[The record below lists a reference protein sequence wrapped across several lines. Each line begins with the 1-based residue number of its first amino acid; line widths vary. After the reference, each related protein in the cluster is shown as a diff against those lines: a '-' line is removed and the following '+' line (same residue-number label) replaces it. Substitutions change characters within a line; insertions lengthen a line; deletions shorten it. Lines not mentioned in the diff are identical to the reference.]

1 MRKCSHAEAVPIV
14 GGGQIQGPL
23 VQSTHR
29 TTTSLPLPPRLC
41 SSQLPNRYYLL
52 TIFLRQPGPSRLFL
66 VNPYIPF
73 LQYRPCTGP
82 PRHNQPAGLPVVHAR
97 RSPPMLPR
105 PSPAPS
111 AHPSLPNPPQ
121 RSYLLLKS
129 QSRVPFRSRNHLAP
143 LNRPPFLLPQHN
155 RHRPLPRPPPRPQ
168 RHHRLVAV
176 RRDGP
181 RRKRSLRFRMPRMQT
196 VWMMPLR
203 PCFILMRRPSLL
215 RHALT

>member
-1 MRKCSHAEAVPIV
+1 MRKCSHAEAVLIV

-66 VNPYIPF
+66 VNTYILF

-97 RSPPMLPR
+97 RSPMLPR

-111 AHPSLPNPPQ
+111 ARPSLPNPPQ
-121 RSYLLLKS
+121 RSYLLSKS
-129 QSRVPFRSRNHLAP
+129 PSRAPLRSRNHLAR

-155 RHRPLPRPPPRPQ
+155 RHRRLPRPPPRPQ

-176 RRDGP
+176 HRDGP
-181 RRKRSLRFRMPRMQT
+181 RRRRSLRFRMRRMQT
-196 VWMMPLR
+196 ARMMPRR
-203 PCFILMRRPSLL
+203 PCFTLMRRPSLL